1 MQQVMAVKVTE
12 SSRVLYTCAN
22 MRRLSWHCSSYRRRE
37 CGSSKR
43 SGVSLERI
51 ENCRRNPLW
60 HSSLQGS
67 TMGHGPTGNVCS
79 VDAHRSSEQLLLS
92 FLAHVLAESIKGR
105 ASASTPT
112 TTASRGLVTS
122 LLIATTAALLARFG
136 QVPLLI
142 LVSEEHKNQLLM
154 FLLALIWLALA
165 VMAPIGAGLSSVFA
179 IENAHV
185 LVDRWAGERPIYDFL
200 AVVAGLGMFAFT
212 GYLVYAGYMYGALTA
227 TKMGI
232 WPWPTNG

>member
-1 MQQVMAVKVTE
+1 VAQASGQELALNVSKIVAGTLCGIVAYKAQQWGTGPQATYVVWTLIGLA
-12 SSRVLYTCAN
+12 SSFYF
-22 MRRLSWHCSSYRRRE
+22 
-37 CGSSKR
+37 
-43 SGVSLERI
+43 
-51 ENCRRNPLW
+51 
-60 HSSLQGS
+60 
-67 TMGHGPTGNVCS
+67 
-79 VDAHRSSEQLLLS
+79 S
-92 FLAHVLAESIKGR
+92 FLTHVLAESIKGR
-105 ASASTPT
+105 ASASTLTT

-136 QVPLLI
+136 QAPLLI

-179 IENAHV
+179 IENAHI

-212 GYLVYAGYMYGALTA
+212 GYLVYAGYMYGALMA